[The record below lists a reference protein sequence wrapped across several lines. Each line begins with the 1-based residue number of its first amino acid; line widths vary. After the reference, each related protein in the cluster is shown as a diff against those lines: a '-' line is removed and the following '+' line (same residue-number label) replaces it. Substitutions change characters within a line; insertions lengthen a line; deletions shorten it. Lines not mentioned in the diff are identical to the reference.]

1 MALTPHH
8 HAPSIL
14 AGGGTPDRIENRP
27 RARGAPVAAR
37 SRRRPP
43 PWRCSCPQH
52 PCRPCRRPGSI
63 SCTPCHLAAA
73 SRRKSGA
80 LPIAA
85 MDMPCKRCRRW
96 PASCALPPSARALC
110 MMIATTAPVCIPAH
124 SKGHASTS
132 GSAMHGRHK
141 ALKVGERGK
150 APSGRGLQL
159 RRGDIWSPA
168 ISSDA

>member
-37 SRRRPP
+37 SRWRSP
-43 PWRCSCPQH
+43 PWRRSCPQH
-52 PCRPCRRPGSI
+52 PCRPCRRLGPI
-63 SCTPCHLAAA
+63 SYPPSHLAAS
-73 SRRKSGA
+73 SRRKRGA

-85 MDMPCKRCRRW
+85 VIMPCKRCRRW
-96 PASCALPPSARALC
+96 PACCAMPPSARAVC
-110 MMIATTAPVCIPAH
+110 VMIETTAPSSIPAH